1 MGESDKATEALKMPT
16 ISIYYRSLAKQ
27 AEEERLA
34 EEALEAEY
42 KKQKKQERSKDLRK
56 HREYS

>member
-1 MGESDKATEALKMPT
+1 MPT
-16 ISIYYRSLAKQ
+16 INSSIIDLLAKQ

-42 KKQKKQERSKDLRK
+42 KKQKKQERSKDSAENTANTPTRRL
-56 HREYS
+56 

>member
-1 MGESDKATEALKMPT
+1 MLGMGESDKATEALENAYDKF
-16 ISIYYRSLAKQ
+16 IYIDLLAKQ

-42 KKQKKQERSKDLRK
+42 KKQKKQE
-56 HREYS
+56 